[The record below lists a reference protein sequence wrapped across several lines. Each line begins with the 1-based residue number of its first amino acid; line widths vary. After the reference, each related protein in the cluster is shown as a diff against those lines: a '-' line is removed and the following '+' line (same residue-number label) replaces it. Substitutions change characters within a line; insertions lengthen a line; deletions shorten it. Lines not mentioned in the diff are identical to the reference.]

1 MMKGLAIKKSVS
13 RRIDDLSCQ
22 QDLAIERLFGEIGDS
37 ALGIERRFRETY
49 EWDKEYNC
57 DLERQ
62 VTRTSI

>member
-1 MMKGLAIKKSVS
+1 MRGCGTDGE
-13 RRIDDLSCQ
+13 RDDK
-22 QDLAIERLFGEIGDS
+22 DLGIERLFGEKGDS
-37 ALGIERRFRETY
+37 ALGIERRFREIY